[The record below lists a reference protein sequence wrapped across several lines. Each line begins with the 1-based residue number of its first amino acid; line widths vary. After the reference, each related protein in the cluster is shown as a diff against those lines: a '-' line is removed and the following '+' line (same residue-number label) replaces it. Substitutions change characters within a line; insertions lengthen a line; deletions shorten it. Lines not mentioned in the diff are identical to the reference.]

1 MMVEAIYSMQ
11 EFMNSSGKI
20 VICTTDDRKI
30 RVSKT
35 DSVFAEGKFIMIK
48 DENGLKSV
56 NSDHVTYMFIKQC
69 DKAKSSLSSDT
80 LEKIRTTVEEGLA

>member
-48 DENGLKSV
+48 VKTD
-56 NSDHVTYMFIKQC
+56 
-69 DKAKSSLSSDT
+69 
-80 LEKIRTTVEEGLA
+80 